1 MIGLEW
7 VLLVSVIM
15 ALTVMLFVHI
25 KLSNLTK
32 QGLDEQ
38 GTKAMMNQVYGELSD
53 KILAQTKSVLETDKE
68 AILKDNKHS
77 KEVIERLVTDLK
89 TEIDARQKE
98 IRSLE
103 QDRNT
108 KFGEIT
114 RAISEHRKITEALTV
129 STQSLAQILSNNQ
142 VRGQWGERIIE
153 DILQSA
159 GLIESIHYER
169 QKALGKS
176 GSIPDI
182 TLLLPNKRKVAI
194 DVKFPYA
201 QVQLMVNAA
210 DAATKRQY
218 LKLFEKDVK
227 EKILQLDKRG
237 YINLEAGTLDY
248 AILFVPNEQ
257 LFSYINQQF
266 PHLIDEAMNKK
277 IMIVS
282 PFTFLI
288 VARTVMEAYRNFMIE
303 NNLRT
308 IIGHINHFVTEWDR
322 FKLDFDKFDVSLA
335 KLRDHFD
342 QIHTTRYKQMDLRLR
357 RVREYE
363 QLNPATKPEEFETIQ
378 VVD

>member
-1 MIGLEW
+1 MGLEW
-7 VLLVSVIM
+7 FVLVSV
-15 ALTVMLFVHI
+15 ATAVAVMIFVHV
-25 KLSNLTK
+25 KLSSLSK
-32 QGLDEQ
+32 SGLDEQ

-53 KILAQTKSVLETDKE
+53 KILAQTKAVLETDKE
-68 AILKDNKHS
+68 AIFKDNKHS
-77 KEVIERLVTDLK
+77 KDTIERLVKDLK
-89 TEIDARQKE
+89 TEIDTRQKE

-114 RAISEHRKITEALTV
+114 RAIGEHRKITEALTV
-129 STQSLAQILSNNQ
+129 STQSLSRILSNNQ

-169 QKALGKS
+169 QKALSKN

-201 QVQLMVNAA
+201 QVQPMVNAT
-210 DAATKRQY
+210 DASTKRQY

-237 YINLEAGTLDY
+237 YINVEAGTLDY

-288 VARTVMEAYRNFMIE
+288 VARTIMEAYRNFMIE

-308 IIGHINHFVTEWDR
+308 IIGHINQFVIEWDR
-322 FKLDFDKFDVSLA
+322 FKQDFDKFDSSLI

-342 QIHTTRYKQMDLRLR
+342 QIHSTRYKQMDLRLR
-357 RVREYE
+357 RVRDYE
-363 QLNPATKPEEFETIQ
+363 QLSPGATNEELETAE
-378 VVD
+378 VVS

>member
-1 MIGLEW
+1 MSVATAVAVMI
-7 VLLVSVIM
+7 
-15 ALTVMLFVHI
+15 FVHV
-25 KLSNLTK
+25 KLSSLSK
-32 QGLDEQ
+32 SGLDEQ

-53 KILAQTKSVLETDKE
+53 KILAQTKAVLETDKE
-68 AILKDNKHS
+68 AIFKDNKHS
-77 KEVIERLVTDLK
+77 KDTIERLVKDLK
-89 TEIDARQKE
+89 TEIDTRQKE

-114 RAISEHRKITEALTV
+114 RAIGEHRKITEALTV
-129 STQSLAQILSNNQ
+129 STQSLSQILSNNQ

-169 QKALGKS
+169 QKALSKN

-201 QVQLMVNAA
+201 QVQLMVNAT
-210 DAATKRQY
+210 DASTKRQY

-237 YINLEAGTLDY
+237 YINVEAGTLDY

-266 PHLIDEAMNKK
+266 PHLIDEAMNRK

-308 IIGHINHFVTEWDR
+308 IIGYINHFIIEWDR
-322 FKLDFDKFDVSLA
+322 FKQDFDKFDGSLA

-342 QIHTTRYKQMDLRLR
+342 QIYTTRYKQMDLRLR
-357 RVREYE
+357 RIKEYE
-363 QLNPATKPEEFETIQ
+363 QLNPISETKQLQSIKVE
-378 VVD
+378 D

>member
-1 MIGLEW
+1 MGLEW
-7 VLLVSVIM
+7 FVLVSV
-15 ALTVMLFVHI
+15 ATAVAVMIFVHV
-25 KLSNLTK
+25 KLSSLSK
-32 QGLDEQ
+32 SGLDEQ

-53 KILAQTKSVLETDKE
+53 KILAQTKAVLETDKE
-68 AILKDNKHS
+68 AIFKDNKHS
-77 KEVIERLVTDLK
+77 KDTIERLVKDLK
-89 TEIDARQKE
+89 TEIDTRQKE

-114 RAISEHRKITEALTV
+114 RAIGEHRKITEALTV
-129 STQSLAQILSNNQ
+129 STQSLSQILSNNQ

-169 QKALGKS
+169 QKALSKN

-201 QVQLMVNAA
+201 QVQLMVNAT
-210 DAATKRQY
+210 DASTKRQY

-237 YINLEAGTLDY
+237 YINVEAGTLDY

-266 PHLIDEAMNKK
+266 PHLIDDAMNKK

-308 IIGHINHFVTEWDR
+308 IIGYINHFIIEWDR
-322 FKLDFDKFDVSLA
+322 FKQDFDKFDGSLA

-342 QIHTTRYKQMDLRLR
+342 QIYTTRYKQMDLRLR
-357 RVREYE
+357 RIKEYE
-363 QLNPATKPEEFETIQ
+363 QLNPISETKQLQSIKVE
-378 VVD
+378 D

>member
-7 VLLVSVIM
+7 FLLVSVIT
-15 ALTVMLFVHI
+15 ALAVMVFVHF
-25 KLSNLTK
+25 KLSKLTK

-38 GTKAMMNQVYGELSD
+38 GTKAMMNQVYGELSN

-68 AILKDNKHS
+68 AIFKDNKHS

-114 RAISEHRKITEALTV
+114 RAISEHRKITEALSV

-169 QKALGKS
+169 QKALSKN

-201 QVQLMVNAA
+201 QVQLMVNAP
-210 DAATKRQY
+210 DAATKRNY

-308 IIGHINHFVTEWDR
+308 IIDHINHFVTEWDR

-363 QLNPATKPEEFETIQ
+363 QLNPAMKPTELETIKI
-378 VVD
+378 VE